1 MEEGNLFEL
10 LVNIEMLEQEI
21 KEKLEEGDK

>member
-10 LVNIEMLEQEI
+10 LVDIEILEQEI
-21 KEKLEEGDK
+21 KEKLEERGK